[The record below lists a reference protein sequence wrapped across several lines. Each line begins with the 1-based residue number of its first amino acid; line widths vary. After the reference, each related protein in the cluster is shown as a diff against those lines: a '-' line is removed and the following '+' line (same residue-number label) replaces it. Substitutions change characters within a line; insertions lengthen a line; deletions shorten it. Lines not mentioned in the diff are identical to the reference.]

1 MHKIN
6 RPPDRAEVIAMLKT
20 ASKLRMKQ
28 EKLKI
33 KDFTKDELDTIKGM
47 MQTTWS
53 VIGADVLRCQ
63 SEIDECTENEVS
75 MPKAHVIESVL
86 DADYMEMYAARNTAE
101 KPVLTKFRR
110 LEYKDQIKV
119 AKQTFLFKRY
129 GY

>member
-6 RPPDRAEVIAMLKT
+6 RPPDRAEVIAMLKQ
-20 ASKLRMKQ
+20 A
-28 EKLKI
+28 EKEMAKRHLKI
-33 KDFTKDELDTIKGM
+33 KDFTKDELDTVKGM

-53 VIGADVLRCQ
+53 VIGGDVLRCQ
-63 SEIDECTENEVS
+63 SEIDECAEDDVS

-101 KPVLTKFRR
+101 KPLLTKFRR